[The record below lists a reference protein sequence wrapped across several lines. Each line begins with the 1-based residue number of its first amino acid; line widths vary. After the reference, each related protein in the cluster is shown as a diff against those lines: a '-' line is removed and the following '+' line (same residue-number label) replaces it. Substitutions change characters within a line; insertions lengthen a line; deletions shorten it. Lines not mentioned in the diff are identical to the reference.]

1 MEGDDAFMT
10 NVKTGLVNEDKEL
23 EVHRVSVNTMNKC
36 VDNIENQFEAVLKNH
51 EKDFMA
57 AYRGH
62 MTKVKK
68 ELTHLKKKA
77 EDAAGKLS
85 NDDNITKLQK
95 SIKWFQGEAKVLDQ
109 FLEGQKREVQK
120 LKTQKLNTQ
129 DDNRFLR

>member
-1 MEGDDAFMT
+1 MRDGEGDAFMT
-10 NVKTGLVNEDKEL
+10 NVKTGLVNETAEL
-23 EVHRVSVNTMNKC
+23 PIHKVHVNIMMDCAN
-36 VDNIENQFEAVLKNH
+36 NIEHQFEAVLKNH

-85 NDDNITKLQK
+85 NDDNITKL
-95 SIKWFQGEAKVLDQ
+95 
-109 FLEGQKREVQK
+109 
-120 LKTQKLNTQ
+120 
-129 DDNRFLR
+129 